1 MLQLKDIKHVELELS
16 SYCNAACPL
25 CPRNLFGYEEIDL
38 GYIKKHLT
46 LAEVKKIFS
55 KDFLKQIKYF
65 TFEGNL
71 GDPLM
76 NLELLSI
83 IEYLNKPIDIYTNA
97 SLQTEKF
104 WKSLATFPVT
114 VYFAIDGLEDTHSIY
129 RRNTDYNKILKNA
142 KTFIAAGGNA
152 IWKMIR
158 FDHNQHQIMAAENLS
173 KLLGFS
179 SFALTDH
186 GRNSG
191 PVFDRSGNLERVL
204 GNFSGSTELSH
215 YIDIIQ
221 NGDMFIEDV
230 NNTPMQQ
237 INCKSIDNNSIYI
250 ASTGDVYPCCFMGFS
265 PHTYGHGRWHQ
276 PVNKQIS
283 ALAVKNNALEYT
295 LEECIEWFNSIPSCW
310 NKKTFEDGRLIV
322 CDASCGK
329 N

>member
-310 NKKTFEDGRLIV
+310 NKKTFEDGLLIV